1 MNRKIGS
8 PEALKTVRDLREVLA
23 QARSAD
29 LPSARARG
37 LDHRQIGRHVTRHWW
52 HIIPSLPQVLDGKLN
67 GLCVTTTERSDS
79 APNLPTMR
87 EAAPE
92 LANFEVSSW
101 FGIFLPKATPRPV
114 VDELNKQIKAMLERD
129 DIKKN
134 VASMGARADWGTPE
148 QYSAFI
154 EAETKKFAAII
165 EKEGLEMDVK

>member
-1 MNRKIGS
+1 VQ
-8 PEALKTVRDLREVLA
+8 E
-23 QARSAD
+23 
-29 LPSARARG
+29 
-37 LDHRQIGRHVTRHWW
+37 
-52 HIIPSLPQVLDGKLN
+52 GKLN
-67 GLCVTTTERSDS
+67 GLCVTTKERSDS

-114 VDELNKQIKAMLERD
+114 VDELNKQIKVMLERD

-134 VASMGARADWGTPE
+134 IASMGARPDWGTPE
-148 QYSAFI
+148 QYSAFV
-154 EAETKKFAAII
+154 EAETKKFSAII